1 MYAITFG
8 LWPVYIPCLLEET
21 FIVTLTVQKVLY
33 DRKDRKKK
41 RKEKS
46 NRELFSNTIAMSMKR
61 LSEGDSQLNIM
72 NMTPEEV
79 MEEFKKIDSFIEAD
93 GKISKE
99 ELKAY
104 IDTGKVIMDEYSIL
118 IFIAHLL
125 IHPDTLTI
133 YPMLNLSFLQMGEIK
148 DKE

>member
-21 FIVTLTVQKVLY
+21 FIVTLTIQKVLY
-33 DRKDRKKK
+33 DSNDRKKK

-79 MEEFKKIDSFIEAD
+79 MEEFNKIDSFIEATERSVRRSLRH
-93 GKISKE
+93 IS
-99 ELKAY
+99 
-104 IDTGKVIMDEYSIL
+104 
-118 IFIAHLL
+118 
-125 IHPDTLTI
+125 TL
-133 YPMLNLSFLQMGEIK
+133 GR
-148 DKE
+148 

>member
-21 FIVTLTVQKVLY
+21 FIVTLTIQKVLY
-33 DRKDRKKK
+33 DHNDRKKK

-46 NRELFSNTIAMSMKR
+46 NRELFSNTIAKSMR
-61 LSEGDSQLNIM
+61 RMSEGDSQLNIM
-72 NMTPEEV
+72 NMTPEKV
-79 MEEFKKIDSFIEAD
+79 MEEFKKIDSSIEAD

-104 IDTGKVIMDEYSIL
+104 IDTGKVTRVIL
-118 IFIAHLL
+118 CAPYLLL
-125 IHPDTLTI
+125 ICTYTPWYSNN

>member
-21 FIVTLTVQKVLY
+21 FIVTLTIQKVLY
-33 DRKDRKKK
+33 DHNDRKKE

-46 NRELFSNTIAMSMKR
+46 NRELFSSTIAKSMR
-61 LSEGDSQLNIM
+61 RVSEGEGDSQLNIM
-72 NMTPEEV
+72 KLTPEEV
-79 MEEFKKIDSFIEAD
+79 MEEFKKIDSSIKAD

-104 IDTGKVIMDEYSIL
+104 IDTGKVTMDDTLCSIL
-118 IFIAHLL
+118 IFIALLL
-125 IHPDTLTI
+125 IHPDIL
-133 YPMLNLSFLQMGEIK
+133 
-148 DKE
+148 